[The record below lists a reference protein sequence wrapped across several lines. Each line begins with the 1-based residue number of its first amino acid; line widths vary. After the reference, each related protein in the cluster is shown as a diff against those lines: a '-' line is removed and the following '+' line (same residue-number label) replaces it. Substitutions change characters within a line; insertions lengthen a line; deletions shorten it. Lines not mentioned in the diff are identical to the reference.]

1 MKHIYEHALSNIYL
15 YEDFDLLNEFNEE
28 LTAKVIGLI
37 ENDDFI
43 KNDFKNFIIARD
55 RTNREGFI
63 TPYTEMEMIREGF
76 ETYQVKGFDIGFALH
91 KLDDGNVDITSVFNN
106 EKEVRNI
113 GDYLLKA
120 ALKHGGTQLDH
131 FEGKLSDIYGRNG
144 FKEYERYK
152 WDDNYAPKNWNYEKY
167 GRPDVVLRRHEN
179 YMKENIKKNFFK
191 ILSKL

>member
-63 TPYTEMEMIREGF
+63 TPYTEMAMIREGF
-76 ETYQVKGFDIGFALH
+76 ETYQVRGFDIGFALH

-152 WDDNYAPKNWNYEKY
+152 WDDNYAPQNWNYEKY

-179 YMKENIKKNFFK
+179 YMKENIKKNFFN

>member
-76 ETYQVKGFDIGFALH
+76 ETYQVRGFDIGFALH

>member
-76 ETYQVKGFDIGFALH
+76 ETYQVRGFDIGFALH

-113 GDYLLKA
+113 GNYLLKA

>member
-1 MKHIYEHALSNIYL
+1 MINIYEHALSNIYL

-76 ETYQVKGFDIGFALH
+76 ETYQVRGFDIGFALH

-113 GDYLLKA
+113 GNYLLKA

-179 YMKENIKKNFFK
+179 YMKENIKKNFFN

>member
-43 KNDFKNFIIARD
+43 KNDFKNFIIVRD

-76 ETYQVKGFDIGFALH
+76 ETYQVRGFDIGFALH

-113 GDYLLKA
+113 GNYLLKA

>member
-76 ETYQVKGFDIGFALH
+76 ETYQVRGFDIGFALH

-113 GDYLLKA
+113 GNYLLKA

-144 FKEYERYK
+144 YKEYERYK

>member
-76 ETYQVKGFDIGFALH
+76 ETYQVRGFDIGFALH

-152 WDDNYAPKNWNYEKY
+152 WDDNYAPQNWNYEKY

>member
-76 ETYQVKGFDIGFALH
+76 ETYQVRSFDIGFALH

>member
-43 KNDFKNFIIARD
+43 KNDFKSFIIARD

-76 ETYQVKGFDIGFALH
+76 ETYQVRGFDIGFALH

-113 GDYLLKA
+113 GNYLLKA